1 MSTLTTG
8 PNRGLLSAP
17 ASRESENIPSAR
29 YVLSVSGRG
38 IPRTTA
44 VMGQVSAFSV
54 VSDDIIRCINY
65 PPVCVTS
72 GIVVKEL
79 VIVGAISYNANGGAD
94 QVSTGNLMGT
104 DAGCWYERAGRE
116 KSLIRL
122 INRRLPCGRG
132 GVTTRAVVAQL
143 DELTRVKPKV
153 ERCEVDIQ
161 REGELV
167 DGLREPIVGRR
178 ASAR

>member
-8 PNRGLLSAP
+8 LNRGLLSAP
-17 ASRESENIPSAR
+17 ASRESENIPSVR
-29 YVLSVSGRG
+29 YVLSFSGRG

-79 VIVGAISYNANGGAD
+79 VIVGAISYSTNGGAD

-104 DAGCWYERAGRE
+104 DAGGWYERAG
-116 KSLIRL
+116 
-122 INRRLPCGRG
+122 
-132 GVTTRAVVAQL
+132 
-143 DELTRVKPKV
+143 
-153 ERCEVDIQ
+153 
-161 REGELV
+161 
-167 DGLREPIVGRR
+167 
-178 ASAR
+178 